1 MVKVEWIPPY
11 WQAGSEDKIVDPTGA
26 GNSFMGGCGAA
37 LMQGH
42 DVREGE
48 WTSHRLSD
56 SRGEGRSMG

>member
-11 WQAGSEDKIVDPTGA
+11 WQAGFEDKIVDPTGA

-42 DVREGE
+42 EVREGE
-48 WTSHRLSD
+48 CIVY
-56 SRGEGRSMG
+56 